1 MLMDTAPAPH
11 RGHESPAHESLAQQ
25 QRRSRAHRLGRE
37 VRPRSDPPARHQH
50 GVASRAGVGA
60 PPNRYQP
67 KIARSY
73 PLLLE
78 VAAGRGI
85 RQHIIESQVQ
95 HPSRAISESRLKWR
109 RKCRRRSS
117 LHVPH
122 LEEGGSERSLGAVLQ
137 NDKSDHQR
145 LVKSADRNAY
155 RDSALPRSSSQ
166 FPWRSI

>member
-1 MLMDTAPAPH
+1 MDTVPAPH

-25 QRRSRAHRLGRE
+25 QRRSRTHRLGRE
-37 VRPRSDPPARHQH
+37 VRPRSDPPARRGEPGRRRSPAKSLPAQ
-50 GVASRAGVGA
+50 
-60 PPNRYQP
+60 
-67 KIARSY
+67 IARSY

-122 LEEGGSERSLGAVLQ
+122 LEERGSERSLGAVSQ
-137 NDKSDHQR
+137 NDKSDRQR